1 MDRQAIATMK
11 GKTVEDLIAEFARS
25 NKDKDLAWTTGN
37 HGKPRETTGT
47 HGNPRGMGLG
57 SSWSDLVMMYLFND
71 FLDRQSLELGKS
83 KL

>member
-37 HGKPRETTGT
+37 HGKPREPTGN
-47 HGNPRGMGLG
+47 GPWKFL
-57 SSWSDLVMMYLFND
+57 SDLVMMYLFND
-71 FLDRQSLELGKS
+71 FLDRQSLESGKS

>member
-37 HGKPRETTGT
+37 HGN
-47 HGNPRGMGLG
+47 HGE
-57 SSWSDLVMMYLFND
+57 WA
-71 FLDRQSLELGKS
+71 LEIPGVIWL
-83 KL
+83 